1 MLDILKAM
9 LIHGMVIKGDPEG
22 DHYGPIAVE
31 APDQRSAGECRKL
44 GRSVAELAKRLF
56 G

>member
-1 MLDILKAM
+1 MI
-9 LIHGMVIKGDPEG
+9 IQGDPER

-31 APDQRSAGECRKL
+31 APDRRSAGECRRR
-44 GRSVAELAKRLF
+44 GRSVAELTKRLF